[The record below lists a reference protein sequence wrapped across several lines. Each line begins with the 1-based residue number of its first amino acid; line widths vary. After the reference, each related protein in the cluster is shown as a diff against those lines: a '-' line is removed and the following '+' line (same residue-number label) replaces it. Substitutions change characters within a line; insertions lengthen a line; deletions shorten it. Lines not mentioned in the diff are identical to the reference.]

1 MFKKL
6 LIASALVLSAVAV
19 TAAETDKPEA
29 KKPAAK
35 KTPDII
41 QISINL
47 SGDND
52 ATFEVVEKSKNVRP
66 NAKAVPFRIKKPG
79 RSLGFRIPAAAKGKT
94 VATLKLKVKGK
105 GTYNFSG
112 VGLSGAKKGQNV
124 WFFCSSFEIGDKTYI
139 PQGKTKKFPFAA
151 WRALTGAKGIAID
164 GEEELEVKMT
174 FEKVPAELAAKYEEG
189 AKKRAAAAKAKKN

>member
-41 QISINL
+41 QISLNL
-47 SGDND
+47 SGDNE
-52 ATFEVVEKSKNVRP
+52 ATIEVVEKSKNVRP
-66 NAKAVPFRIKKPG
+66 NAKAVPFNNKKPG
-79 RSLGFRIPAAAKGKT
+79 RSFGVRIPAAAKGST
-94 VATLKLKVKGK
+94 TATLKLKVSGK

-112 VGLSGAKKGQNV
+112 VGLSGTKKGQNV
-124 WFFCSSFEIGDKTYI
+124 WFSCSSFVIGETTYV
-139 PQGKTKKFPFAA
+139 PQGK
-151 WRALTGAKGIAID
+151 AKRIYYFSTTLGI
-164 GEEELEVKMT
+164 L
-174 FEKVPAELAAKYEEG
+174 
-189 AKKRAAAAKAKKN
+189 AKKNGIKSVPVLSQGGAPKSDGEDTPRN

>member
-6 LIASALVLSAVAV
+6 LIASALVLSAAAV
-19 TAAETDKPEA
+19 VAAEADNPEA

-47 SGDND
+47 SGDNE
-52 ATFEVVEKSKNVRP
+52 ATIEVVEKSKNVRP
-66 NAKAVPFRIKKPG
+66 NAKAVPFNNKKPG
-79 RSLGFRIPAAAKGKT
+79 RSFGVRIPAAAKGKT
-94 VATLKLKVKGK
+94 EATLKLKVKGK

-124 WFFCSSFEIGDKTYI
+124 WFSCSSFEIGDKTYV
-139 PQGKTKKFPFAA
+139 PQGKAKRIYFAK
-151 WRALTGAKGIAID
+151 WRALTGPKGIAID
-164 GEEELEVKMT
+164 GEEELEIKMT
-174 FEKVPAELAAKYEEG
+174 FERVSAKLAAKLDES
-189 AKKRAAAAKAKKN
+189 AKKAAAKSKKK

>member
-6 LIASALVLSAVAV
+6 LIASAFVLSAAAV
-19 TAAETDKPEA
+19 VAAEADNPEA

-47 SGDND
+47 SGDNE
-52 ATFEVVEKSKNVRP
+52 ATIEVVEKSKNVRP
-66 NAKAVPFRIKKPG
+66 NAKAVPFNNKKPG
-79 RSLGFRIPAAAKGKT
+79 RSFGVRIPAAAKGKT
-94 VATLKLKVKGK
+94 EATLKLKVKGK

-112 VGLSGAKKGQNV
+112 VGLSGAKKGKNV

-139 PQGKTKKFPFAA
+139 PQGKVKKFPFAA
-151 WRALTGAKGIAID
+151 WRSLTGKSIAID

-174 FEKVPAELAAKYEEG
+174 FERVPAKLAAKYEEN

>member
-6 LIASALVLSAVAV
+6 LIVSALMSAVV
-19 TAAETDKPEA
+19 VMAAETDKPAA

-52 ATFEVVEKSKNVRP
+52 AAFEIVEKSKNVRP
-66 NAKAVPFRIKKPG
+66 NAKAVPFNNKKPG

-124 WFFCSSFEIGDKTYI
+124 WFSCSSFEIGDKTYV
-139 PQGKTKKFPFAA
+139 PQGKAKRIYFAK
-151 WRALTGAKGIAID
+151 WRALTGPKGIAID
-164 GEEELEVKMT
+164 GEEELEIKMT
-174 FEKVPAELAAKYEEG
+174 FERVSA
-189 AKKRAAAAKAKKN
+189 AAAAKLDAGAKKAQEKSKKK

>member
-6 LIASALVLSAVAV
+6 LIVSALMGAVAV
-19 TAAETDKPEA
+19 MAAETDKPAA

-35 KTPDII
+35 KSVDII

-47 SGDND
+47 AGDDD
-52 ATFEVVEKSKNVRP
+52 ATFEIVEKSKNVRP
-66 NAKAVPFRIKKPG
+66 NTKAVPFNNKKPG

-124 WFFCSSFEIGDKTYI
+124 WFYCSAFEIGEQKYV
-139 PQGKTKKFPFAA
+139 PQGKVKKLPFSK
-151 WRALTGAKGIAID
+151 WKKLSGAKDIAID
-164 GEEELEVKMT
+164 GEEELDVKMT
-174 FEKVPAELAAKYEEG
+174 FERVPAKAAAKYDEMV
-189 AKKRAAAAKAKKN
+189 KKAAAKKAKKN

>member
-1 MFKKL
+1 MYKKF
-6 LIASALVLSAVAV
+6 LIALALVLSAVGV
-19 TAAETDKPEA
+19 MAAETDKPAA

-35 KTPDII
+35 KAVDII

-47 SGDND
+47 SGDNE
-52 ATFEVVEKSKNVRP
+52 AEFEVVEKSKNVRP
-66 NAKAVPFRIKKPG
+66 NTKAAPFRNKKPG

-124 WFFCSSFEIGDKTYI
+124 WFSCSSFEIGDKTYV
-139 PQGKTKKFPFAA
+139 PQGKTKRIYFSK
-151 WRALTGAKGIAID
+151 WRALTGPKGIAID
-164 GEEELEVKMT
+164 GEEELEIKMT
-174 FEKVPAELAAKYEEG
+174 FERVPA
-189 AKKRAAAAKAKKN
+189 AAAAKLDASVKKAQEKSKKK